1 MKNGLRRYAV
11 FRGDGSRV
19 IRRVATDNRVFFGVV
34 DMNFLVAVMAFLLGA
49 VSLIV
54 LEVNKL
60 DSFLDGFRDLF
71 NP

>member
-1 MKNGLRRYAV
+1 
-11 FRGDGSRV
+11 
-19 IRRVATDNRVFFGVV
+19 
-34 DMNFLVAVMAFLLGA
+34 MNFLVAVVAFLLGA

-71 NP
+71 NT

>member
-1 MKNGLRRYAV
+1 M
-11 FRGDGSRV
+11 
-19 IRRVATDNRVFFGVV
+19 IRRVGTDDRAILGVV
-34 DMNFLVAVMAFLLGA
+34 DMNFLVAVVAFLLGA

-71 NP
+71 NT